1 MKRKTG
7 GFQAFTE
14 ALLQE
19 KISNE
24 HFVNKMRNNLKILNS
39 KQRVV
44 PEDLKQANN
53 MRHLEQKVKE
63 YEIFCGRVSMFS
75 TWSWCNIR

>member
-1 MKRKTG
+1 MKEKTE

-24 HFVNKMRNNLKILNS
+24 HFVNKMRNNLKTLNS
-39 KQRVV
+39 K
-44 PEDLKQANN
+44 P
-53 MRHLEQKVKE
+53 
-63 YEIFCGRVSMFS
+63 
-75 TWSWCNIR
+75 